1 MEFRSG
7 ETALLQQ
14 RPSVATPLIASSL
27 GANLL
32 VTPQTKVRERDLC
45 CLALETHPTKERK
58 EPNSLSVCAKRWE
71 WLGNGLRAVWGRT
84 GTGASTELCEGYFS
98 YTICIVFDA
107 QPDVTLYSEVH
118 LIVCMLFP
126 SRKVPLSKVQRPAHR
141 TPVSSFC
148 HQTTGVGVRTGDTA
162 GVPAVT
168 WVPLLSWK
176 PPRPA

>member
-1 MEFRSG
+1 MHDKYPLLPSSSPLSPPPPSTEFAKACHLSTDFHFPDIDVQLSQIQERALIGIQERRDRLVTAASLSSHTSDSFISRSESPSDTTDKG
-7 ETALLQQ
+7 EGERPLL
-14 RPSVATPLIASSL
+14 SSL
-27 GANLL
+27 GN
-32 VTPQTKVRERDLC
+32 PPNQ
-45 CLALETHPTKERK
+45 ERK

-126 SRKVPLSKVQRPAHR
+126 FP
-141 TPVSSFC
+141 
-148 HQTTGVGVRTGDTA
+148 
-162 GVPAVT
+162 
-168 WVPLLSWK
+168 
-176 PPRPA
+176 